1 MINASQ
7 ALYLLG
13 SSVNLCCGPTVL
25 AFANEEE
32 AQHFQLGFGGS
43 VYPMEAAIQ
52 ELKKLMKL

>member
-1 MINASQ
+1 
-7 ALYLLG
+7 
-13 SSVNLCCGPTVL
+13 VL